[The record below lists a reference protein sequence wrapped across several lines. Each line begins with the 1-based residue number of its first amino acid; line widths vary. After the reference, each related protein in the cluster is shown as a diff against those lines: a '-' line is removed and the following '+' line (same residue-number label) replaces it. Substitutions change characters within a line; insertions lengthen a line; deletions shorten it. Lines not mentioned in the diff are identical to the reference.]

1 MCICVA
7 LWICLSSTFSLIIY
21 LLAVHGSESPFF
33 LGRASV
39 NSTVNVE
46 IFALIP
52 VGDYRETSARGR
64 VVLRMMNV

>member
-1 MCICVA
+1 MYLC
-7 LWICLSSTFSLIIY
+7 STLDLFEFYFLINNY
-21 LLAVHGSESPFF
+21 LLAVHGNESPFF